1 MSRLLCTRI
10 TVSLALCVSLWT
22 VDLPLAADRAAAE
35 RGIEQMTQ
43 EIQKN
48 PKHANAYVRR
58 GIYHVQLQPDG
69 FGVPLKHLWAAIAD
83 FEMALRI
90 EPNNFYARHNYADAA
105 YRAGFDGLAVMEF
118 TKALALNPKSAQ
130 TYMGRGWAKLAIGQ
144 DAEAQKDFDRTLQL
158 DPSLKPKLLENV
170 QNIRKTQAER
180 RAAAHTLDTIREMGK
195 IWGSMPT
202 ANNPC
207 QNSTGPQCKAFQSGD
222 YEAAGRFG
230 MGNQTSADLKK
241 YGQ

>member
-1 MSRLLCTRI
+1 MGG
-10 TVSLALCVSLWT
+10 
-22 VDLPLAADRAAAE
+22 DR
-35 RGIEQMTQ
+35 
-43 EIQKN
+43 
-48 PKHANAYVRR
+48 
-58 GIYHVQLQPDG
+58 
-69 FGVPLKHLWAAIAD
+69 D

-118 TKALALNPKSAQ
+118 TKALALNPTSAP

-158 DPSLKPKLLENV
+158 DPSLKPKQLENV

-180 RAAAHTLDTIREMGK
+180 RAAAQTLDTIREMGK

-207 QNSTGPQCKAFQSGD
+207 QNSTGPQCKAFHAGD
-222 YEAAGRFG
+222 YEAAGRSG
-230 MGNQTSADLKK
+230 MGNQTPADLKK